1 MLFFQLADV
10 ILDSCNTTVLRI
22 SVKVR
27 ENSIRGESSQHV
39 DTIMSAFRAALSS
52 LRLPTTLSLF
62 GLSRPLSSQT
72 PQASTSHF
80 LIRQPS
86 PIAIRE
92 SPYPIVFIRTPG
104 LSSPDSQ
111 ENEDWKTWTGM
122 FAEKGYTSIE
132 IDVVPPSYSTTP
144 FAAMVGVLATQIR
157 TLGIPFPPVIV
168 ATGRACLL
176 SQAYIEDYAA
186 SGLVMVNPTGDEDDR
201 DGSLGDKGK
210 EWEWPKLGYEPHFP
224 ILVIADQAKLE
235 GLKKSSR
242 IVRAA
247 ENGVGRGG
255 KGVSVESLVDGVRG
269 EGSRN
274 VSPVSSTIARRADD
288 VGGREVV

>member
-1 MLFFQLADV
+1 
-10 ILDSCNTTVLRI
+10 
-22 SVKVR
+22 
-27 ENSIRGESSQHV
+27 
-39 DTIMSAFRAALSS
+39 MSAFRQAITS

-62 GLSRPLSSQT
+62 GLSRPLSTQT

-86 PIAIRE
+86 PTAPRE

-104 LSSPDSQ
+104 LSEENSPETES
-111 ENEDWKTWTGM
+111 WKSWTGL

-132 IDVVPPSYSTTP
+132 IDIVPPPYSSTP

-186 SGLVMVNPTGDEDDR
+186 SGLVLVNPPGDEDDR
-201 DGSLGDKGK
+201 KGEVGEKGK

-224 ILVIADQAKLE
+224 ILVITDKERIE
-235 GLKKSSR
+235 GLKKTSR

-247 ENGVGRGG
+247 EDGVGRGG
-255 KGVSVESLVDGVRG
+255 KGVNLESLVDGPRG

-274 VSPVSSTIARRADD
+274 VSLH
-288 VGGREVV
+288 